1 MPNEITLR
9 TATPADLPEMKALY
23 RSTIMEVCSADYDE
37 AQRKVW
43 SSSAE
48 KAGRWSDMISSQYVL
63 LAIVDEQI
71 AGFASID
78 KGNYLDFMY
87 VHKDFQRRGIA
98 DMLLRAMES
107 EAVRL
112 GATEI
117 TSDVSKTARPFFER
131 KRYAVLKEQEN
142 VRNGIVLVNY
152 KMYKVLAIKS

>member
-9 TATPADLPEMKALY
+9 TATLGDLPEMKALY

-48 KAGRWSDMISSQYVL
+48 KAWRWSDMISSQYVL

-71 AGFASID
+71 AGFASLD

-98 DMLLRAMES
+98 NLLLTTIEN
-107 EAVRL
+107 EAVKQ
-112 GATEI
+112 GASEI

-131 KRYAVLKEQEN
+131 KGYAVLKEQEN
-142 VRNGIVLVNY
+142 VRDGIILVNY
-152 KMYKVLAIKS
+152 KMYKQL

>member
-23 RSTIMEVCSADYDE
+23 RSTIMEVCSADYDD

-63 LAIVDEQI
+63 LAIADGQI
-71 AGFASID
+71 SGFASL
-78 KGNYLDFMY
+78 KNGSYLDFMY

-98 DMLLRAMES
+98 DLLLTTIEN
-107 EAVRL
+107 EAVKQ
-112 GATEI
+112 GASEI

-131 KRYAVLKEQEN
+131 KGYIVLKEQEN
-142 VRNGIVLVNY
+142 LRDGIILVNY
-152 KMYKVLAIKS
+152 KMNKRL